1 MLPLR
6 TSLIAVLV
14 SLALALTACG
24 GDSEDETSTSEGAGA
39 TATAPET
46 SSEPSGN
53 APAPSGEAVRSEKVE
68 ISDFAYNPD
77 PVTIQAGGKVIWMNE
92 DSTPHTATA
101 DDGSFDTG
109 PIEEGKLKSETF
121 KQPGTYAYHCTI
133 HPSMHGTIR
142 VVESG

>member
-1 MLPLR
+1 MLPIR

-24 GDSEDETSTSEGAGA
+24 GDSEDETSTNEGAGA
-39 TATAPET
+39 GATAPET

-77 PVTIQAGGKVIWMNE
+77 PVTIQVGGKVIWKNE
-92 DSTPHTATA
+92 DSTSHTATA
-101 DDGSFDTG
+101 DDGSFDIG

-121 KQPGTYAYHCTI
+121 KQPGTYSYHCTI